1 MASLFPE
8 AVKLRLRKISG
19 SLAKDIVTTVQFT
32 IFTFR
37 LFQTLTFSG
46 GKPTIV
52 TASGIPLMLATPDTQ
67 SLWRTASLWSNGT
80 NCRPL

>member
-8 AVKLRLRKISG
+8 AVELRLRKISG
-19 SLAKDIVTTVQFT
+19 SLAKDIVTTAQFR

-52 TASGIPLMLATPDTQ
+52 TASGIPFMLTNPDSQ
-67 SLWRTASLWSNGT
+67 SLRRTANLWSNGT